1 MKKDSCECGEEKHE
15 LFGSACAV
23 VILVNLQCWFL
34 TYPHSSPPRDSGGQ
48 TWQCSGCTRRSV
60 WTEWAS
66 VSAGKNKWY
75 VFSVICFAGSY
86 RCLGAKTNKQKSF
99 TKQVLQNMLRSRLPV
114 SASSTIV
121 WGGLKKKKRER
132 ERENENPR
140 NSSLALQHKTKL
152 RLNAHTGS
160 LADSQWI
167 GTKAYMNL
175 RSQFNFN
182 AFLFTAQFLR

>member
-132 ERENENPR
+132 ERER
-140 NSSLALQHKTKL
+140 MKTL
-152 RLNAHTGS
+152 EIHLWHCNTRPSWGWMLTLEAWLTHSELGQRLI
-160 LADSQWI
+160 WI
-167 GTKAYMNL
+167 
-175 RSQFNFN
+175 
-182 AFLFTAQFLR
+182 

>member
-75 VFSVICFAGSY
+75 VFSVIRFAGSY
-86 RCLGAKTNKQKSF
+86 RCLGAKTNKR
-99 TKQVLQNMLRSRLPV
+99 VLPNRCCRICSDPGCLSLQAPQLSGEV
-114 SASSTIV
+114 
-121 WGGLKKKKRER
+121 KKKRER

-152 RLNAHTGS
+152 RLKAHTGS

-167 GTKAYMNL
+167 GTKACMNW

>member
-23 VILVNLQCWFL
+23 VILINLQCWFL

-86 RCLGAKTNKQKSF
+86 SLLGGKNKQTKEFYQTGAAEYAQIQAACLCKLHNCLGR
-99 TKQVLQNMLRSRLPV
+99 V
-114 SASSTIV
+114 
-121 WGGLKKKKRER
+121 KKKRK
-132 ERENENPR
+132 RENENPR